1 MQFYGSVTL
10 DSVKIKAF
18 KTAFPYTVPIGASF
32 IFLGASYGFLMVSK
46 GFSPLYPGLFTVI
59 SVFYE
64 PAYFRRFSR
73 VRFGNDAAWQ
83 F

>member
-1 MQFYGSVTL
+1 M

-46 GFSPLYPGLFTVI
+46 GFSPLYPF
-59 SVFYE
+59 FYE